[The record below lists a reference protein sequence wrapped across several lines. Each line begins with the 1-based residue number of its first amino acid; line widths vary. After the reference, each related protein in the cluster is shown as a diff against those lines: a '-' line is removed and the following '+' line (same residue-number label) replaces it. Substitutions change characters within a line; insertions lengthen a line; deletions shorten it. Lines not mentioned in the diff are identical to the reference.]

1 MDLAAEQTA
10 RPPSAVGLDART
22 RLLIVA
28 EKLFAQYGLAAT
40 SVRDL
45 AREAGVNVAAV
56 NYYFGSKEN
65 LYIEMLRHT
74 FRKLREEMPRYEA
87 LLREAQAAGTREAA
101 SHAIRLYIEDYM
113 RSMFDCDV
121 TNRHMALM
129 AREMTDPTPALSVIT
144 EEFIA
149 PKAKILRA
157 LIAQVRPDLADTQ
170 ELHFHAA
177 SVVGQCLHYR
187 MTLPVTLK
195 LLKRK
200 KMTPELLRQVTEH
213 IADFSLLALEARAKS

>member
-1 MDLAAEQTA
+1 MDLPAEQTA
-10 RPPSAVGLDART
+10 QVSMAAELDERA
-22 RLLIVA
+22 RLLVAA

-65 LYIEMLRHT
+65 LYVEMLRHT

-87 LLREAQAAGTREAA
+87 LLRNAQTAGTKEAA
-101 SHAIRLYIEDYM
+101 RQAIRLYIDDYM
-113 RSMFDCDV
+113 HSILGCDV
-121 TNRHMALM
+121 TDRHMSLM
-129 AREMTDPTPALSVIT
+129 AREMNDPTAALDTVID
-144 EEFIA
+144 EFIA
-149 PKAKILRA
+149 PKARILRA
-157 LIAQVRPDLADTQ
+157 LIAQLRPDLADKQ
-170 ELHFHAA
+170 DLHFHAA
-177 SVVGQCLHYR
+177 SIVGQCLHYR

-200 KMTPELLRQVTEH
+200 RMTPELLQQVSNH
-213 IADFSLLALEARAKS
+213 IANFSLRALEAGGRA